1 MEDFLLHHLHN
12 IPPSPNEEF
21 YEIVNEPGRDVFGKP
36 PLKKQIDCVCPHC
49 NRNLSA
55 SRFAPHLEKCMGMGR
70 NSSRLA
76 SKRIANSG
84 IGKMDSDNEDD
95 DRDLDWSFAFD
106 KKVSKKVKKDKLGNN
121 SPRRSKGKFSSK
133 FGDMPFVRNISSDP
147 GSSSMTIYNAKV
159 YTSTYE
165 GLSLEERKRLLMS
178 TCGVISEHT
187 RKMCTKS
194 LRCPQHTDEQ
204 RKFVRRYLLR
214 IDPEGR
220 FRIRPDGSLETD
232 DIHVDID
239 GYEDGDG
246 QALRETLNTM
256 QQWEGNTSSA
266 NPSPADSTS
275 TTNSQEKKRKKC
287 CTKLTQRKKSKIRP
301 SGLQAVTSYSVSSSL
316 HSACSDAYD
325 ILD

>member
-12 IPPSPNEEF
+12 IPPSPNEEDLEEDIFADLLDELTLGFCFEIHRSCKMGQLFLDETDEPSLKF

-133 FGDMPFVRNISSDP
+133 FDQ
-147 GSSSMTIYNAKV
+147 
-159 YTSTYE
+159 
-165 GLSLEERKRLLMS
+165 
-178 TCGVISEHT
+178 SEVA
-187 RKMCTKS
+187 
-194 LRCPQHTDEQ
+194 E
-204 RKFVRRYLLR
+204 
-214 IDPEGR
+214 
-220 FRIRPDGSLETD
+220 
-232 DIHVDID
+232 
-239 GYEDGDG
+239 
-246 QALRETLNTM
+246 
-256 QQWEGNTSSA
+256 
-266 NPSPADSTS
+266 
-275 TTNSQEKKRKKC
+275 
-287 CTKLTQRKKSKIRP
+287 
-301 SGLQAVTSYSVSSSL
+301 SL
-316 HSACSDAYD
+316 HSPV
-325 ILD
+325 